1 MRWPKRSSIG
11 RNVTVNAVLN
21 QESGMIDSESG
32 GCMIFP
38 MKRQFFSWALITGL
52 AAGALILTSCST
64 TETRISGHPEI
75 FQTLPP
81 RDRARVAGGKLRVAC
96 PKARFGWPGVRPIGK
111 LWVICA
117 VVQPKPGFM

>member
-75 FQTLPP
+75 FQSLSP
-81 RDRARVAGGKLRVAC
+81 RDQALVSRGQIRSEEQTVELQSR
-96 PKARFGWPGVRPIGK
+96 
-111 LWVICA
+111 L
-117 VVQPKPGFM
+117 